1 MEVLG
6 LGTVLELLLLELVVL
21 LVLVLELEADV
32 IVEEDDAKHLD
43 SVHVT
48 VEISVEVVSV
58 ETWD

>member
-1 MEVLG
+1 M
-6 LGTVLELLLLELVVL
+6 LELLLLELVVV
-21 LVLVLELEADV
+21 LVLVVELELEADV